1 MIYFFN
7 RNFCSSLTLW
17 PKAPAPFPLVNLCSR
32 CFPSSE
38 CLVSSY
44 LVLSIQA
51 SPIQLERFPLASLTP
66 PRRTQRPCT
75 VWSPPHSLP
84 GGQLTRWDFASAR
97 SAVTL
102 WGVHTEVHPNCPSS
116 APKETLSAVFHRGHS
131 RARLSRPGWARE
143 RCLPQ
148 SSEARAAKRPG
159 CLFHSLFTKFQV
171 SSNNRGH
178 RRPVLRS
185 KSGF

>member
-51 SPIQLERFPLASLTP
+51 SPIQLERFPSASLTP
-66 PRRTQRPCT
+66 PRRTSETLHSLVPSPQPPRRAADTVGFCFCKISCDALGSSHGSPPQLPELVPQRDALCRVSQRP
-75 VWSPPHSLP
+75 LP
-84 GGQLTRWDFASAR
+84 GQAESTWLGT
-97 SAVTL
+97 
-102 WGVHTEVHPNCPSS
+102 
-116 APKETLSAVFHRGHS
+116 
-131 RARLSRPGWARE
+131 
-143 RCLPQ
+143 
-148 SSEARAAKRPG
+148 
-159 CLFHSLFTKFQV
+159 
-171 SSNNRGH
+171 
-178 RRPVLRS
+178 
-185 KSGF
+185 